1 MSMPNFLMI
10 GAAKSGTSSLY
21 AYLRQ
26 HPQLFLSEVRE
37 CEFFALEGQT
47 PNFAGPGD
55 QIAYRRYITTLDRYQ
70 ALFAGAAHREAV
82 GECSDLYLYSAA
94 AARRIR
100 DYIPD
105 VKLIVML
112 RNPVDRAFSH
122 YRQFVRD
129 GREPLRTFEEALQAE
144 ETRIVNG
151 WHPHWYL
158 KARGLYSGQIK
169 AYLELFPRERL
180 AIHLY
185 DDFQANPVAVLRDL
199 FSFLGVDPTFVPDMS
214 LRYNISGT
222 PRSRLLHA
230 VLARPMAVKD
240 IFKPLIPARV
250 RHRLRAKLMN
260 RNIIPER
267 ARIAQE
273 TRNALASFYR
283 EDLLMLQSLIGRD
296 LSPWLAA

>member
-26 HPQLFLSEVRE
+26 HPQVFLSEVRE
-37 CEFFALEGQT
+37 CEFFALQDQT
-47 PNFAGPGD
+47 PHFAGPGD
-55 QIAYRRYITTLDRYQ
+55 QVAYRRYITTLDRYQ
-70 ALFAGAAHREAV
+70 ALFTDAADRPAV

-94 AARRIR
+94 AAQRIR
-100 DYIPD
+100 ESIPD

-112 RNPVDRAFSH
+112 RNPVDRAYSH

-129 GREPLRTFEEALQAE
+129 GREPLGTFEEALNAE
-144 ETRIVNG
+144 ETRVADG

-158 KARGLYSGQIK
+158 KARGLYSRQIT
-169 AYLELFPRERL
+169 AYLELFPRDRL

-185 DDFQANPVAVLRDL
+185 DDFLAQPEAVMRAL
-199 FSFLGVDPTFVPDMS
+199 FSFLGVEPAFRPDMS

-240 IFKPLIPARV
+240 LLKPLIPPPV
-250 RHRLRAKLMN
+250 RHRLRAKLMT
-260 RNIIPER
+260 RNIIPEK
-267 ARIAQE
+267 ARIAPE
-273 TRNALASFYR
+273 TRRTLASFYR
-283 EDLLMLQSLIGRD
+283 DDLLTLQSLIGRD